1 MKENYKELFKNTG
14 ILAISNFSSKV
25 LVFLLVPIY
34 TRALSTSEYG
44 FYDLTYTTIQ
54 LCFPLLT
61 ADICDGVM
69 RFLMK
74 KDISQKNTFSIGVKY
89 TFLGCFLFLLG
100 LIINDIFN
108 ISALTT
114 QYAPYIFTLYAVL
127 VFDNLLIQ
135 FAKGLNRVKE
145 MAIAGL
151 MGTVSMVILNILLLI
166 VFNFKLYGFYVANI
180 SSHVIPI
187 IYFCITLNVP
197 KYLSIKIDKKLQKS
211 ILLYS
216 IPLVLNQL
224 GWWVNN
230 TSDRYIVSAI
240 CGVDQN
246 GLISV
251 AYKIP
256 NIVAVIGGI
265 FIQAWQISVIKE
277 NDSGDAKKF
286 FSTMFIHFNA
296 ALCILSGLL
305 ILFVRVMARI
315 FFANDFYQAW
325 KFVPFLIISSLL
337 NEAAG
342 YVGAILSA
350 DMNSK
355 AMARSA
361 GWGIV
366 VNIGLNILLCLA
378 IGPQGI
384 TIATMIS
391 SFIIYSIREKATNGK
406 ARSGKYKMVIFSWI
420 LLVIA
425 SVIMIYTDMIW
436 MVAVLVI
443 LLFFMYR
450 KTVLATVKML
460 EQRLLKTNKKRD

>member
-1 MKENYKELFKNTG
+1 MKESYKELFKNTG

-34 TRALSTSEYG
+34 TRALTTGEYG

-54 LCFPLLT
+54 LCFPVLT
-61 ADICDGVM
+61 VDICDAVM
-69 RFLMK
+69 RFMMK
-74 KDISQKNTFSIGVKY
+74 KEISQKSTLSVGVKY
-89 TFLGCFLFLLG
+89 TFLGCLVFLLG
-100 LIINDIFN
+100 LIINDIFE
-108 ISALTT
+108 ISSLTI
-114 QYAPYIFTLYAVL
+114 QYAPYIFILYAVL

-151 MGTVSMVILNILLLI
+151 IGTISMVILNVLLLL
-166 VFNFKLYGFYVANI
+166 VFDFKLYGFYIANI

-187 IYFCITLNVP
+187 IYFCVTLDVP
-197 KYLSIKIDKKLQKS
+197 EYLEIKVDKKLQKKM
-211 ILLYS
+211 LLYS
-216 IPLVLNQL
+216 APLVLNQL

-277 NDSGDAKKF
+277 NETNNAKKF
-286 FSTMFIHFNA
+286 FSSMFVHFNA
-296 ALCILSGLL
+296 ILCILSGGL
-305 ILFVRVMARI
+305 IVFVRVLAKI

-325 KFVPFLIISSLL
+325 RFVPFLIISSLL

-361 GWGIV
+361 VCGIV
-366 VNIGLNILLCLA
+366 VNICLNILFCLA
-378 IGPQGI
+378 IGTQGI
-384 TIATMIS
+384 TIATMIA
-391 SFIIYSIREKATNGK
+391 SFIIYYMRERATNK
-406 ARSGKYKMVIFSWI
+406 KVRSAEYKMVLFTWA

-425 SVIMIYTDMIW
+425 SVIMIYTNMIW
-436 MVAVLVI
+436 LVVSI
-443 LLFFMYR
+443 IGFIVFLYR
-450 KTVLATVKML
+450 KTIVAAISTI
-460 EQRLLKTNKKRD
+460 KKKKA

>member
-1 MKENYKELFKNTG
+1 MKKSYKELFKNTG

-34 TRALSTSEYG
+34 TRALTTGEYG

-54 LCFPLLT
+54 LCFPILT
-61 ADICDGVM
+61 IDICDAVM
-69 RFLMK
+69 RFMMRK
-74 KDISQKNTFSIGVKY
+74 NISHKSTFSVGVKY
-89 TFLGCFLFLLG
+89 TILGCFIFLLG
-100 LIINDIFN
+100 LIFNDIFG
-108 ISALTT
+108 ISSLVS
-114 QYAPYIFTLYAVL
+114 QYTPYIFILYAAL

-151 MGTVSMVILNILLLI
+151 IGTIFMVVTNILLLL
-166 VFNFKLYGFYVANI
+166 VFNFKLYGFYIANI
-180 SSHVIPI
+180 SSHIIPI
-187 IYFCITLNVP
+187 IYLCITLRVHEYINV
-197 KYLSIKIDKKLQKS
+197 KIDKRIQKS
-211 ILLYS
+211 MLLYS
-216 IPLVLNQL
+216 APLVLNQL

-240 CGVDQN
+240 CNVNQN

-256 NIVAVIGGI
+256 NIIAIIGGI

-277 NDSGDAKKF
+277 NESNNSNHF
-286 FSTMFIHFNA
+286 FSSMFVHFNA
-296 ALCILSGLL
+296 VLCILSGGL
-305 ILFVRVMARI
+305 IVFVRVMARI

-350 DMNSK
+350 DMNSN

-361 GWGIV
+361 AYGIV
-366 VNIGLNILLCLA
+366 INIGLNILFCLA
-378 IGPQGI
+378 IGTQGI

-391 SFIIYSIREKATNGK
+391 SFIIYYIREKATKGK
-406 ARSGKYKMVIFSWI
+406 ARSNEYKMIIFTWI
-420 LLVIA
+420 LLMMT
-425 SVIMIYTDMIW
+425 SVVMIYTN
-436 MVAVLVI
+436 AVWIAVI
-443 LLFFMYR
+443 IIIFISFLYR
-450 KTVLATVKML
+450 QTIIAIL
-460 EQRLLKTNKKRD
+460 ETFRRKIRNNNI